1 MAYHGRMTTTDPL
14 ITLTQ
19 DLIRIPSPSAGEEPI
34 VTFIRETMEN
44 LGYDEIFVDEVGSVT
59 GSIFGKRAGLN
70 LLLDCHIDTVGV
82 DNPDSWHVDP
92 FGATLHEGRIYGRGA
107 ADMKGAAAAMIRAV
121 ARFKEIHGDDFAGS
135 VSVSCTVCEE
145 CFEGYAARSIAERT
159 HADVVIIGEAS
170 ELNLKRGQ
178 RGRAEI
184 TLTTYGTSCH
194 SSSPA
199 SGTNAIEAMSRILPK
214 ILSLPVPSC
223 PILGQG
229 ILVATD
235 IISNPYPGRSVIPD
249 RCTVTFDRRL
259 LVGESQE
266 AVLAPLEAV
275 IASCP
280 SVKASVGFTT
290 GRMESYTGHPIE
302 ALRYFGAW
310 LMDDDHPV
318 VRQSLE
324 ALNTHGIPATL
335 SHYRFCTN
343 ASCYAA
349 SLGIPA
355 IGFGPG
361 SEEMAHTANEYI
373 TVEEL
378 ETAYHGYLIL
388 IETLLSKAVSSAMM
402 GS

>member
-1 MAYHGRMTTTDPL
+1 MTTTDPL

-82 DNPDSWHVDP
+82 DNPDAWHVDP
-92 FGATLHEGRIYGRGA
+92 FAATLHERRIYGRGA

-184 TLTTYGTSCH
+184 TLTTYGSSCH

-199 SGTNAIEAMSRILPK
+199 SGTNAIEAMSRILPE

-235 IISNPYPGRSVIPD
+235 IISSPYPGRSVIPD

-259 LVGESQE
+259 LIGESPSSI
-266 AVLAPLEAV
+266 LAPIKGILDEHPAIEATLCCTEGE
-275 IASCP
+275 IA
-280 SVKASVGFTT
+280 
-290 GRMESYTGHPIE
+290 SYTGQTIKAE
-302 ALRYFGAW
+302 RFFDAW
-310 LMDDDHPV
+310 LMADDHPV
-318 VRQSLE
+318 VQQSLD
-324 ALNTHGIPATL
+324 ALNEIGIPARL

-343 ASCYAA
+343 GSRYAGVLA
-349 SLGIPA
+349 IPT

-361 SEEMAHTANEYI
+361 AEEMAHTVDEHIAI
-373 TVEEL
+373 DDLV
-378 ETAYHGYLIL
+378 TAHAGYLAL
-388 IETLLSKAVSSAMM
+388 IKRLLSKR
-402 GS
+402 